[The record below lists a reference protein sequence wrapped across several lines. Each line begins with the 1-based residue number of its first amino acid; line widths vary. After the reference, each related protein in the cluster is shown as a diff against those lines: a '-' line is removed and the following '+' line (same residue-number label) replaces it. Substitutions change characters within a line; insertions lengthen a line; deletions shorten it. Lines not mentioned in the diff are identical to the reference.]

1 MTMAEEL
8 TGVRKAAIL
17 LVQMGEESSAKV
29 LKKFRESE
37 VEEITAEIVR
47 LRAVEPDVAEDVLSE
62 FHGMMNAQRYVSEGG
77 LGFAEAI
84 LRNSLGSARAGEIM
98 SRLEAKFADT
108 PFRFLNRADPSQLR
122 SFLQDEHPQTIAL
135 VLAHTTADQSTAILT
150 MLPPEL
156 QIDVAHRIAMMD
168 RTSPE
173 IIHQVEDSLKRK
185 LSSVL
190 QPGELS
196 TVGGVQALVDIVNRA
211 DSTTER
217 VILEALEERDK
228 ELADEIRSRMFMF
241 EDIVTLDDRAVQLVL
256 REVETTDLAT
266 ALKGVR
272 ADVRTKV
279 LTNLSDRAA
288 ENLGEEIEML
298 GPVRLR
304 SVEDAQ
310 AKIIQALR
318 ALEESGQITI
328 RRGNDDEFVS

>member
-1 MTMAEEL
+1 
-8 TGVRKAAIL
+8 
-17 LVQMGEESSAKV
+17 
-29 LKKFRESE
+29 
-37 VEEITAEIVR
+37 
-47 LRAVEPDVAEDVLSE
+47 
-62 FHGMMNAQRYVSEGG
+62 MMNAQRYVSEGG
-77 LGFAEAI
+77 LGFAESI
-84 LRNSLGSARAGEIM
+84 LRSSLGAARAGEIM
-98 SRLEAKFADT
+98 SRLQAKFADT
-108 PFRFLNRADPSQLR
+108 PFRFLNRADPGQLR

-150 MLPPEL
+150 AMPPEL